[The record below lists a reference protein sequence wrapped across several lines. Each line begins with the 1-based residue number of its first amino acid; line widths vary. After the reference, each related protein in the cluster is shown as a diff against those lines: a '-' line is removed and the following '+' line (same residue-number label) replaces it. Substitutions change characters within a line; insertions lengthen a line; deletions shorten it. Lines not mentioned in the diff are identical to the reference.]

1 VRLTLAG
8 CTATPFGGYLKALG
22 ILRLVSE
29 QADKQ
34 ARGWWVGEVFTI
46 ESSLNEEDLAA
57 FFIERYAPTPILAPW
72 NGGSGFYPK
81 DNKEGIDAI
90 AGSIHDRFAGYR
102 DSIAICRGFAEVK
115 GGKAKDEDE
124 RRTTILRRCRN
135 LLSDRAVEWLDA
147 AVGIAADGSRSFAPV
162 LGTGGNEGRL
172 DYTNNFMAR
181 IAGLL
186 ISPGR
191 ATPVRE
197 LLGNSLFDYYTTGLQ
212 AGAAGQYDP
221 GRAGGAN
228 QGPGISNDDSTT
240 NPWDLVLTMEGAVAW
255 ASGLYRR
262 QGAHYR
268 AVLCS
273 PFTVRA
279 TRVGY
284 GSASAKDDARAE
296 IWTPLWRGPV
306 RYEELKTLLREGRA
320 SVDGRP
326 AANAI
331 EFAEAAC
338 SLGVDRGIERF
349 VRYSLLKRRGDSYV
363 ALPVGTFAT
372 MYRSEADRVRQFQ
385 SFLETFS
392 WRELPR
398 GAEEL
403 RRGVDAAIYQV
414 LLRGGKE
421 RMREL
426 MAALGRM
433 LRRIVTTSDSRL
445 PSRGLKAADWLGACG
460 LDVTEVRIAAA
471 IASIF
476 TRDVGSIADN
486 LSRADKRFAWTGA
499 DLAGRMISVLERRLQ
514 LAGALESDS
523 NPLGGACALHPG
535 DATSFI
541 EGSVDDALTEDL
553 LFAFAILDWQ
563 GFEKPAAADANR
575 EVLPVYAVL
584 KHLFLAG
591 EIKRGPEPK
600 RLRSDPRILSLLKAE
615 SIKEAAAMAV
625 NRLSVAGFRPLQV
638 DYTGGIDP
646 KRLAASLLIPVQSG
660 WALGAGIFHEEKD
673 NS

>member
-1 VRLTLAG
+1 
-8 CTATPFGGYLKALG
+8 
-22 ILRLVSE
+22 
-29 QADKQ
+29 
-34 ARGWWVGEVFTI
+34 
-46 ESSLNEEDLAA
+46 
-57 FFIERYAPTPILAPW
+57 
-72 NGGSGFYPK
+72 
-81 DNKEGIDAI
+81 
-90 AGSIHDRFAGYR
+90 
-102 DSIAICRGFAEVK
+102 
-115 GGKAKDEDE
+115 
-124 RRTTILRRCRN
+124 
-135 LLSDRAVEWLDA
+135 
-147 AVGIAADGSRSFAPV
+147 
-162 LGTGGNEGRL
+162 
-172 DYTNNFMAR
+172 
-181 IAGLL
+181 
-186 ISPGR
+186 
-191 ATPVRE
+191 
-197 LLGNSLFDYYTTGLQ
+197 
-212 AGAAGQYDP
+212 
-221 GRAGGAN
+221 
-228 QGPGISNDDSTT
+228 
-240 NPWDLVLTMEGAVAW
+240 MEGAVAW

-326 AANAI
+326 AANAL

-338 SLGVDRGIERF
+338 SLGVDRGIESF

-363 ALPVGTFAT
+363 ALPVGTFSAK
-372 MYRSEADRVRQFQ
+372 YRSDADRIRQFQ
-385 SFLETFS
+385 TFFDRFNRS
-392 WRELPR
+392 ELPR

-403 RRGVDAAIYQV
+403 RRGVDSAIYNV
-414 LLRGGKE
+414 LLRGLLPGRKD
-421 RMREL
+421 RIREL

-433 LRRIVTTSDSRL
+433 LRRIATTSDSRL
-445 PSRGLKAADWLGACG
+445 PSRGLKAADWLDACG
-460 LDVTEVRIAAA
+460 FDVTEVRIAAA

-476 TRDVGSIADN
+476 TRDVGSISDN
-486 LSRADKRFAWTGA
+486 LSRADRRFAWSGA

-514 LAGALESDS
+514 LASALESDS

-541 EGSVDDALTEDL
+541 EGSVDDALIEDL
-553 LFAFAILDWQ
+553 LFAFTILDWQ
-563 GFEKPAAADANR
+563 GFEKPVIAGEIR
-575 EVLPVYAVL
+575 EVMPVYTVL

-591 EIKRGPEPK
+591 EIRRGPEPK
-600 RLRSDPRILSLLKAE
+600 RLRSDPRILSLLKAGNIE
-615 SIKEAAAMAV
+615 EAAGLAV
-625 NRLSVAGFRPLQV
+625 HRLRVAGFRPLQV
-638 DYTGGIDP
+638 DYTGGMDT

>member
-1 VRLTLAG
+1 MRLTLAG

-34 ARGWWVGEVFTI
+34 ARGWWVGEVFAI
-46 ESSLNEEDLAA
+46 ESSLNEEDLSA
-57 FFIERYAPTPILAPW
+57 FFIDRYAPTPILAPW
-72 NGGSGFYPK
+72 NGGSGFYPN
-81 DNKEGIDAI
+81 DNKVGIDAV
-90 AGSIHDRFAGYR
+90 AGSAHVRFTEYR
-102 DSIAICRGFAEVK
+102 DSIAICREFAEVK
-115 GGKAKDEDE
+115 SGKSKDEDE

-135 LLSDRAVEWLDA
+135 LLNDRAVEWLDA

-186 ISPGR
+186 ISPEP

-197 LLGNSLFDYYTTGLQ
+197 LLGNALFDHPTTGLQ

-228 QGPGISNDDSTT
+228 QGPGISNDSTT
-240 NPWDLVLTMEGAVAW
+240 NPWDLILTMEGAVAW

-320 SVDGRP
+320 SVGGRP
-326 AANAI
+326 AANGI
-331 EFAEAAC
+331 EFAEAAR

-372 MYRSEADRVRQFQ
+372 KYRSEADRIRQFQ
-385 SFLETFS
+385 TFLEALS

-445 PSRGLKAADWLGACG
+445 PSRGLKAADWLDACG
-460 LDVTEVRIAAA
+460 FEVTEVRIAAA

-476 TRDVGSIADN
+476 ARDVGSIADN
-486 LSRADKRFAWTGA
+486 LSRADKRFAWGGA
-499 DLAGRMISVLERRLQ
+499 DLAGRMVSVLERRLQ
-514 LAGALESDS
+514 LASALESDS
-523 NPLGGACALHPG
+523 NPLGGACALNPG

-541 EGSVDDALTEDL
+541 EGSVDDARIEDL
-553 LFAFAILDWQ
+553 LFAFAVLDWQ
-563 GFEKPAAADANR
+563 GFKNPAIAEMNR

-591 EIKRGPEPK
+591 EIRRGPEPK
-600 RLRSDPRILSLLKAE
+600 RLRSDPRILSLLKAGNIE
-615 SIKEAAAMAV
+615 EAAQMAV
-625 NRLSVAGFRPLQV
+625 NRLRVAGFGPLDV
-638 DYTGGIDP
+638 RYMGGMGAG
-646 KRLAASLLIPVQSG
+646 RLAASLLIPVWPGRS
-660 WALGAGIFHEEKD
+660 LGAGIFHEEEMD
-673 NS
+673 NL